1 MADRIEIREFHESD
15 LDAVVE
21 FSLRAWDPV
30 FASLRHVLGDPI
42 FLRLKPDWKA
52 AQAEEVRAS
61 CTSDKRDAFV
71 AVVED
76 RPVGFVTV
84 ALNAFNERM
93 GVIEIIGVDPDFQR
107 RGIASQLTRHAL
119 GHMRRCGMD
128 IAAVGTG
135 GDPGHAP
142 ARAAYE
148 ALGFTLLPSARYL
161 KLLDE

>member
-1 MADRIEIREFHESD
+1 MGDVVEIREFDERD
-15 LDAVVE
+15 LDAIVD
-21 FSLRAWDPV
+21 FSLRAWEPV
-30 FASLRHVLGDPI
+30 YVSLRDVLGDPV

-61 CTSDKRDAFV
+61 CTSDERDAFV
-71 AVVED
+71 AVVD
-76 RPVGFVTV
+76 GRPVGFVTV

-107 RGIASQLTRHAL
+107 RGIASQLTNHAL
-119 GHMRRCGMD
+119 DHMRRCGMD
-128 IAAVGTG
+128 VAAVETG

-148 ALGFTLLPSARYL
+148 ALGFTHLPIARYL